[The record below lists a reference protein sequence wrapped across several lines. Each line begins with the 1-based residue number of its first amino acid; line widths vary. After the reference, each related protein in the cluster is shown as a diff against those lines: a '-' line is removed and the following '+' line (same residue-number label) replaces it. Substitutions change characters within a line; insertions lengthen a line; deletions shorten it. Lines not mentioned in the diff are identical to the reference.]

1 MNDDGRRHES
11 QVGISRRE
19 FLGST
24 AAAGG
29 LAVSGSMACSQR
41 EGSEGEG
48 ATVPVTEFELN
59 EKTIADLQE
68 AMEAG
73 RYSARAITQLYLERI
88 EELNQQGPELRA
100 IIEVNPDAL
109 EIAES
114 LDKERKEKGSRGP
127 LHGIPIVLKDNVDTH
142 DRMTTTAGSLALEG
156 STPPQDSYVAA
167 KFREAGAI
175 LLAKANLSEWAN
187 FRTERSSSGWSGRG
201 GQCRNPYCLDRNPCG
216 SSSGSAVASAAN
228 LCAGSIG
235 TETNGSIVCPANAN
249 GVVGLKPTVGLV
261 SRSGIIPISHSQ
273 DTAGPITR
281 TVADAA
287 VILSALTGVDSN
299 DPATAASA
307 EFVGMDYTKSLNVEG
322 LNGARVGV
330 ARQYFGF
337 HEKVD
342 ELLEDAISE
351 MERLGATLVDPVE
364 IPSRGEFKEAPYQV
378 LLYEFKEGLNAYL
391 SSLGPDAPARS
402 LEEIIEFNE
411 RNADREL
418 PYFGQEVFVKA
429 QEKGPLS
436 SKEYLEA
443 LELTQRLS
451 REEGIDAVMDEHEL
465 DAIIA
470 PTGGPAWVTDLVTGD
485 RFLGGSSSMAAR
497 SGYPNISVPM
507 GFVHGLPVGISF
519 FGRPWSEPTLISLVY
534 SFEQA
539 TSARRP
545 PEFLPT
551 LPL

>member
-1 MNDDGRRHES
+1 MENDSRNDGSHA
-11 QVGISRRE
+11 GLSRRE
-19 FLGST
+19 FLGTT

-29 LAVSGSMACSQR
+29 LAVSGGIACSQSQK
-41 EGSEGEG
+41 EVSEEQS
-48 ATVPVTEFELN
+48 VPATEFELN
-59 EKTIADLQE
+59 EKTIGDLQE

-73 RYSARAITQLYLERI
+73 RYSARVITQLYLQRI
-88 EELNQQGPELRA
+88 EALNLQGPKLRA
-100 IIEVNPDAL
+100 ILEVNPDAL

-156 STPPQDSYVAA
+156 SIPSQDSFVAA
-167 KFREAGAI
+167 KLREAGAI

-187 FRTERSSSGWSGRG
+187 FRSERSSSGWSGRG
-201 GQCRNPYCLDRNPCG
+201 RQCRNAYCLDRNPCG
-216 SSSGSAVASAAN
+216 SSSGSGVAAAAN
-228 LCAGSIG
+228 LSAGSIG
-235 TETNGSIVCPANAN
+235 TETNGSIVCPSNAN
-249 GVVGLKPTVGLV
+249 GIVGIKPTVGLV

-273 DTAGPITR
+273 DTAGPMTR

-287 VILSALTGVDSN
+287 AILSALTGVDSN

-307 EFVGMDYTKSLNVEG
+307 DFIGRDYTKSLNIRG
-322 LNGARVGV
+322 LKGARIGVG
-330 ARQYFGF
+330 RQYFGF

-342 ELLEDAISE
+342 EFLEDGISE
-351 MERLGATLVDPVE
+351 MERLGATVVDPVE
-364 IPSRGEFKEAPYQV
+364 IPSRGEFEGAPYQV

-391 SSLGPDAPARS
+391 KNLGPDAPVRT
-402 LEEIIEFNE
+402 LDEIIEFNE
-411 RNADREL
+411 KNADRAM
-418 PYFGQEVFVKA
+418 PFFGQEVFLEA

-443 LELTQRLS
+443 LEKTQRLS
-451 REEGIDAVMDEHEL
+451 RKEGIDAVMDEHQL

-470 PTGGPAWVTDLVTGD
+470 PTGGPAWVTDLVNGD
-485 RFLGGSSSMAAR
+485 HGLGGSSSMAAR
-497 SGYPNISVPM
+497 AGYPNISVPM

-519 FGRPWSEPTLISLVY
+519 FGRPWSEPKLISLAY
-534 SFEQA
+534 AYEQA
-539 TSARRP
+539 TNARRP